1 MRAILTNSSKMK
13 VLSLLKQT
21 PGTEVYL
28 DTVKNTKHRRAMSK
42 LRLSSHQLEIERG
55 RWNNG
60 PDRPDSEERF
70 CDFCQSLGH
79 TVVEDE
85 IHFLLHCPMSKELR
99 ENLLPMETLNDIAL
113 SDSEKFVNIMT
124 GSDLQSTAKFIH
136 LAFENRDLCLDVLS
150 TMKDITNFVE
160 DICQK
165 TQHENEVIM
174 PYKVQTV
181 DKGGLKL
188 VLSRVDLAS

>member
-1 MRAILTNSSKMK
+1 MK
-13 VLSLLKQT
+13 VLSLLKQA

-28 DTVKNTKHRRAMSK
+28 DEVKNTKHRQAMSK

-55 RWNNG
+55 RWLNG
-60 PDRPDSEERF
+60 PNSEERY
-70 CDFCQSLGH
+70 CDYCRSLGH
-79 TVVEDE
+79 TAVEDE
-85 IHFLLHCPMSKELR
+85 MHFLLHCPMSKELR
-99 ENLLPMETLNDIAL
+99 ENLLPTETLNDIAL

-136 LAFENRDLCLDVLS
+136 LAFENRDLCLDVLN
-150 TMKDITNFVE
+150 TIKDITNFVE

-181 DKGGLKL
+181 GKGGLKL
-188 VLSRVDLAS
+188 VLSRVDLTS